1 LNSLWAELRFIEIRG
16 KCGKLLP
23 RQDGLIVLS
32 VGSPRGIYMVTEQAP
47 SPTKETLSI
56 VFLGSFNPR
65 IFHPSWFVLEGLVQY
80 EQVLGGISESNKD
93 GPVVTPDLSRCE
105 INQDV
110 MVECLTDRLSIN
122 ATTMLGEET
131 ARTLSSAILSK
142 LPHTPITAVGINH
155 TQIIEARSEDEWHRI
170 GDLLVPK
177 EDVWSQVME
186 NRPGMAL
193 VRVEEYRPGPP
204 PVRVWATIEPVRQKT
219 PPFRISIHTNWH
231 TDIAQNPT
239 DGLKSAEIAAD
250 FLTSQWEVTL
260 SFGRNLAQTLFA
272 KVRESSPQS

>member
-1 LNSLWAELRFIEIRG
+1 MIGRYAKSKW
-16 KCGKLLP
+16 KKLLP
-23 RQDGLIVLS
+23 RQDGFIDLTLFPPRDMNIVS
-32 VGSPRGIYMVTEQAP
+32 EQTP
-47 SPTKETLSI
+47 STARETLSI

-65 IFHPSWFVLEGLVQY
+65 IFHPSWFVLEGLVLN

-93 GPVVTPDLSRCE
+93 GPLVTPDLSRCE

-131 ARTLSSAILSK
+131 ARTLSSAMLSK

-177 EDVWSQVME
+177 DGVWNQVMK
-186 NRPGMAL
+186 NRPGMAI

-204 PVRVWATIEPVRQKT
+204 TVRVWATIEPVREKT
-219 PPFRISIHTNWH
+219 PPYRISIHTNWH
-231 TDIAQNPT
+231 TDIPQNPS

-250 FLTSQWEVTL
+250 FLTSQWEVAL
-260 SFGRNLAQTLFA
+260 SFGRNLAKTLFT
-272 KVRESSPQS
+272 KIRESSLTS